1 MVDIDKLEALEKAAT
16 PGGWGVVPTPEGTFG
31 KDWRTILALDARRP
45 VVVHGEYST
54 NRYGEPETVAGVQ
67 ISEANADFITEAR
80 NAFPELVR
88 EVRELRG
95 IAEAARE
102 LADEGCSDCGYIPPR
117 LWTAL
122 AEYDAGGAK

>member
-1 MVDIDKLEALEKAAT
+1 MVDIDKLEALEKT
-16 PGGWGVVPTPEGTFG
+16 WEMVKDLKPLRPHEVEHFTRCCFRDSPGQPKGW
-31 KDWRTILALDARRP
+31 
-45 VVVHGEYST
+45 
-54 NRYGEPETVAGVQ
+54 
-67 ISEANADFITEAR
+67 
-80 NAFPELVR
+80 VR
-88 EVRELRG
+88 EYMPRIVHTLLSELRELRG

>member
-1 MVDIDKLEALEKAAT
+1 MTVDLDKLEALEKT
-16 PGGWGVVPTPEGTFG
+16 WEMVKDLKPLRPHEVEHFTRCCFRDSPGQPNGW
-31 KDWRTILALDARRP
+31 
-45 VVVHGEYST
+45 
-54 NRYGEPETVAGVQ
+54 
-67 ISEANADFITEAR
+67 
-80 NAFPELVR
+80 VR
-88 EVRELRG
+88 EYMPRIVHTLLSELRELRG